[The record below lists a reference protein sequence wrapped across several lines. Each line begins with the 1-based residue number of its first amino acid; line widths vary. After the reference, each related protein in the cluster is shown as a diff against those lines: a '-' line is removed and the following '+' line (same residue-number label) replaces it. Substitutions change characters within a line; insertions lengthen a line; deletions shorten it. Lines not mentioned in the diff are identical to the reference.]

1 MLKIEARRWVAV
13 WWKCPQCGAQ
23 SADLMLTPW
32 RYRHLPARECFG
44 YKCNR
49 CALVVVERKWY
60 TTFCIEPGL
69 SRTTVAGTLGM
80 IGPFRLCDIVQ
91 PNIRAFRRWY
101 RRRRAEED
109 EKARQY
115 FARER
120 QIEAEYRSRL
130 ARQRQEAALLKE
142 VEAVAYRREHAA
154 ELAAEQV
161 ARAVWPAENLPTR
174 QVDPGFVSSPGND
187 EDFDPFLDTD

>member
-1 MLKIEARRWVAV
+1 MLKIEARRWVAA

-44 YKCNR
+44 YKCDR

-69 SRTTVAGTLGM
+69 SCTTMAGTLEA

-91 PNIRAFRRWY
+91 PNIRAFRQWY
-101 RRRRAEED
+101 RRRKAEEN
-109 EKARQY
+109 EKTRQY
-115 FARER
+115 LEREHL
-120 QIEAEYRSRL
+120 IEAEWS
-130 ARQRQEAALLKE
+130 ARRECQRREAALLQ
-142 VEAVAYRREHAA
+142 AA
-154 ELAAEQV
+154 TSA
-161 ARAVWPAENLPTR
+161 PAS
-174 QVDPGFVSSPGND
+174 D
-187 EDFDPFLDTD
+187 DFDPFFR